1 MKLPTGKNKR
11 IKLSEFVE
19 QLKEIDELVGMPMSA
34 RGWGY
39 TLEGDGL
46 ITKAQ
51 IDLVENLINE
61 CRKSGMLPIDF
72 TAQEEARQF
81 TGIEKPNEETPIEYM
96 RDYVKAVLDCQEWYT
111 PDWL

>member
-1 MKLPTGKNKR
+1 MTEMELPKGKNKK
-11 IKLSEFVE
+11 IKLSEFIDH
-19 QLKEIDELVGMPMSA
+19 LKEIDQQVGMPMSA

-61 CRKSGMLPIDF
+61 CRKSGLLPIDF

-81 TGIEKPNEETPIEYM
+81 TGIEIPTEETPIGFM
-96 RDYVKAVLDCQEWYT
+96 RDYMRAVLDFE
-111 PDWL
+111 PLRG